1 MAIGAGMPTSE
12 IEQLIRLMSKLPGLG
27 PRSARRMA
35 LHLMNKKDGVLLPL
49 IEMMQR
55 VADHVVKCPVC
66 GNMDT
71 TSPCSICSDSK
82 RDASQI
88 CVVQDIADL
97 WALERA
103 GLFRGQYHVL
113 GGVLSAIDG
122 VGPEELNI
130 AGLVTRIQSG
140 IVKEVILA
148 LPATVDGQ
156 TTAHYVAERL
166 EKYPVKITTLSRGV
180 PVGGELDYLDEGT
193 LQMAFKARRD
203 F

>member
-1 MAIGAGMPTSE
+1 MAAPQ
-12 IEQLIRLMSKLPGLG
+12 IEQLIHLMSKIPGFG
-27 PRSARRMA
+27 PRSARRA
-35 LHLMNKKDGVLLPL
+35 VLHLMNKKEGVLIPL
-49 IEMMQR
+49 ITSMQA
-55 VADHVVKCPVC
+55 VADNIKKCPVC

-71 TSPCSICSDSK
+71 MEPCSLCSDIK
-82 RDASQI
+82 RDESQI

-97 WALERA
+97 WALERV
-103 GLFRGQYHVL
+103 GLFKGKYHVL

-122 VGPEELNI
+122 IGPQDLSIADLVG
-130 AGLVTRIQSG
+130 RIQSG
-140 IVKEVILA
+140 VVQEVILA

-180 PVGGELDYLDEGT
+180 PVGGELDYLDDGT

>member
-1 MAIGAGMPTSE
+1 MPAPQ
-12 IEQLIRLMSKLPGLG
+12 IEQLVHLISKLPGLG
-27 PRSARRMA
+27 PRSARRA
-35 LHLMNKKDGVLLPL
+35 VLYLMNKKEEALLPL
-49 IEMMQR
+49 ISSLQM
-55 VADHVVKCPVC
+55 VADNVVKCPVC
-66 GNMDT
+66 GNMDI
-71 TSPCSICSDSK
+71 TSPCSICANTK
-82 RDASQI
+82 RDNSQI

-103 GLFRGQYHVL
+103 GLFKGLYHVL

-122 VGPEELNI
+122 IGPEDLMVVEL
-130 AGLVTRIQSG
+130 VKRIQDG
-140 IVKEVILA
+140 DVKEVILA

-180 PVGGELDYLDEGT
+180 PVGGELDYLDDGT

>member
-1 MAIGAGMPTSE
+1 MPTPQ
-12 IEQLIRLMSKLPGLG
+12 IEQLIRLVSTLPGLG
-27 PRSARRMA
+27 PRSARRA
-35 LHLMNKKDGVLLPL
+35 VLQLMHKKESLLIPL
-49 IEMMQR
+49 IESLQD
-55 VADHVVKCPVC
+55 VADHVQKCPVC
-66 GNMDT
+66 GNMDVV
-71 TSPCSICSDSK
+71 SPCAICNDAK
-82 RDASQI
+82 RNIGQI

-103 GLFRGQYHVL
+103 SLFKGQYHVL

-122 VGPEELNI
+122 VGPDDLNI
-130 AGLVTRIQSG
+130 ATLVSRIQSG
-140 IVKEVILA
+140 NVSEIILA

-180 PVGGELDYLDEGT
+180 PVGGELDYLDDGT

>member
-1 MAIGAGMPTSE
+1 MPAPQ
-12 IEQLIRLMSKLPGLG
+12 IEQLIHLMSKIPGFG
-27 PRSARRMA
+27 PRSARRA
-35 LHLMNKKDGVLLPL
+35 VLYLMNKKESVLNPL
-49 IEMMQR
+49 IVSLQA
-55 VADHVVKCPVC
+55 VADNVKKCPIC

-71 TSPCSICSDSK
+71 IEPCSICGDSK
-82 RDASQI
+82 RDVTQI

-103 GLFRGQYHVL
+103 GLFKGQYHVL

-122 VGPEELNI
+122 VGPKELSI
-130 AGLVTRIQSG
+130 TELVARVQSG
-140 IVKEVILA
+140 VVQEVILA

-166 EKYPVKITTLSRGV
+166 EKYPIKITTLSRGV
-180 PVGGELDYLDEGT
+180 PVGGELDYLDDGT